1 MSPPDARFRALLSP
15 RLNDGE
21 IASLP
26 CLDNKLARKL
36 IDRIDAAPLFAHAYA
51 LLGNLTYGGYGP
63 GDVLDFAHRHGL
75 AGACIHLLDGEER
88 SLGRMSD
95 EQLRAFADRARSL
108 GLAIHLEIS
117 TTLRADVDEVV
128 RIAGILGVRH
138 IRVYSRFE
146 GQLSEVMTLIEQDL
160 RRLADLADEHD
171 LTFSFEQHEEL
182 RSTEIAELLRR
193 VNHPR
198 LHAMFDFGN
207 MINACERPMDA
218 LAALAP
224 HILQAHLKGVRVLP
238 EGDGFGHR
246 GVLQGTPDD
255 ELPGA
260 RMLFELLMLGDDE
273 PQVIAL
279 ALEQENLYYAPAFR
293 HAGEGDDP
301 FIPYRDLSTTGI
313 PSGWTRD
320 ELLAAEPGWADHQV
334 AYVKYLLASLR
345 AIAVAQLETRQ
356 LDHPNSLAGAR

>member
-1 MSPPDARFRALLSP
+1 MMSPPEEQFRALLSP
-15 RLNDGE
+15 RLNDAE

-26 CLDNKLARKL
+26 RLDDDLARKL
-36 IDRIDAAPLFAHAYA
+36 IDRIDGVRLFGHAYA
-51 LLGNLTYGGYGP
+51 LLGNLTYGGFGP
-63 GDVLDFAHRHGL
+63 DDVLDFAHRHGL
-75 AGACIHLLDGEER
+75 AGVCIHLLDGEER

-95 EQLRAFADRARSL
+95 EQLRRFARKAENL
-108 GLAIHLEIS
+108 GLDIHLEIS
-117 TTLRADVDEVV
+117 TTLRADVDQVV
-128 RIAGILGVRH
+128 RIAGILGVRN

-146 GQLSEVMTLIEQDL
+146 GQLSEVMERIEQDL
-160 RRLADLADEHD
+160 LRLAALADQHD

-198 LHAMFDFGN
+198 LYAMFDFGN
-207 MINACERPMDA
+207 MVNACERPLDA
-218 LAALAP
+218 LSALAP
-224 HILQAHLKGVRVLP
+224 HILQAHLKGVHILP

-246 GVLQGTPDD
+246 GVLQGSPEDD
-255 ELPGA
+255 LPGA

-293 HAGEGDDP
+293 HAGEGDNP

-313 PSGWTRD
+313 PDGWSLD
-320 ELLAAEPGWADHQV
+320 DLLAAEPGWADHQV
-334 AYVKYLLASLR
+334 AYVKELLSTMR
-345 AIAVAQLETRQ
+345 SIAAAQLDPTI
-356 LDHPNSLAGAR
+356 SLAGAR

>member
-1 MSPPDARFRALLSP
+1 MPPPRQRFRALLSA
-15 RLNDGE
+15 RLNEQE

-26 CLDNKLARKL
+26 RLNDELARKL
-36 IDRIDAAPLFAHAYA
+36 IDRIDNAPLFAHAYA
-51 LLGNLTYGGYGP
+51 LLGNLTYGEYGP
-63 GDVLDFAHRHGL
+63 DDVLDFAHRHGL

-95 EQLRAFADRARSL
+95 EQLRAFSRRARSL

-117 TTLRADVDEVV
+117 TTLHADVDEVV

-146 GQLSEVMTLIEQDL
+146 GRLSEVMERIEQDL
-160 RRLADLADEHD
+160 HRLAALADQHD

-182 RSTEIAELLRR
+182 RSTEIAELLCR

-207 MINACERPMDA
+207 MINACERPLEA
-218 LAALAP
+218 LTALAP
-224 HILQAHLKGVRVLP
+224 HILQAHLKGVHILP

-246 GVLQGTPDD
+246 GVLQGSPDD
-255 ELPGA
+255 DLPGA
-260 RMLFELLMLGDDE
+260 RMLFELLMLGDDK

-293 HAGEGDDP
+293 HAGEGEDP
-301 FIPYRDLSTTGI
+301 FIPYRELSTTGI
-313 PSGWTRD
+313 PDGWTRED
-320 ELLAAEPGWADHQV
+320 LLAAEPGWADHQV
-334 AYVKYLLASLR
+334 AHVKELLATLR
-345 AIAVAQLETRQ
+345 GIAVAQLDPT
-356 LDHPNSLAGAR
+356 NSLAGAR

>member
-1 MSPPDARFRALLSP
+1 MTPPDSRFRALLSP
-15 RLNDGE
+15 RLNE
-21 IASLP
+21 EEAASLP
-26 CLDNKLARKL
+26 RLSDELARKL

-51 LLGNLTYGGYGP
+51 LLSNLTYGGYGP
-63 GDVLDFAHRHGL
+63 HDVLDFAHRHGL

-88 SLGRMSD
+88 SLGRMSE
-95 EQLRAFADRARSL
+95 EQLREFADRARSL

-117 TTLRADVDEVV
+117 TTLRADVDEIV
-128 RIAGILGVRH
+128 RIAGILGVKNL
-138 IRVYSRFE
+138 RVYSRFE
-146 GQLSEVMTLIEQDL
+146 GVLSEVMTLIEQDL
-160 RRLADLADEHD
+160 HRLAELADEHD

-218 LAALAP
+218 LSALAP
-224 HILQAHLKGVRVLP
+224 HILQAHLKGVHVHP

-246 GVLQGTPDD
+246 GVLQGSPDD
-255 ELPGA
+255 DLPGA
-260 RMLFELLMLGDDE
+260 RMLFELLMLGEDK

-293 HAGEGDDP
+293 HAGEGEDP

-313 PSGWTRD
+313 PAGWTRD

-334 AYVKYLLASLR
+334 AYVKDLLASLR
-345 AIAVAQLETRQ
+345 DIAVAQLDTAHF
-356 LDHPNSLAGAR
+356 DSTNSLAGAR

>member
-1 MSPPDARFRALLSP
+1 MSPADARFQTLLRP
-15 RLNDGE
+15 RLNEEE
-21 IASLP
+21 IESLP
-26 CLDNKLARKL
+26 RLTDELARTL
-36 IDRIDAAPLFAHAYA
+36 IDRIDGSRLFAHSYA
-51 LLGNLTYGGYGP
+51 LPGNLTYGGYGP
-63 GDVLDFAHRHGL
+63 DDVLNFAHRHGL
-75 AGACIHLLDGEER
+75 AGVCIHLLDGEER

-95 EQLRAFADRARSL
+95 DQLRGFADRARRL
-108 GLAIHLEIS
+108 GLSIHLEIS
-117 TTLRADVDEVV
+117 TTLRAEVDEVV
-128 RIAGILGVRH
+128 RIAGVLGVEH

-146 GQLSEVMTLIEQDL
+146 GTLSQVMTLIEQDMH
-160 RRLADLADEHD
+160 RLAAIADEHD
-171 LTFSFEQHEEL
+171 LHFSFEQHEEL

-193 VNHPR
+193 LSHPR

-218 LAALAP
+218 FSALAP
-224 HILQAHLKGVRVLP
+224 HILQAHLKGVHVLP

-246 GVLQGTPDD
+246 GVLQGSPDD
-255 ELPGA
+255 DLPGA

-293 HAGEGDDP
+293 HAGEGEDP

-313 PSGWTRD
+313 PAGWTRD

-334 AYVKYLLASLR
+334 AHVKDLLTSLR
-345 AIAVAQLETRQ
+345 DIAVSQ
-356 LDHPNSLAGAR
+356 LDTTNSLAGAR

>member
-1 MSPPDARFRALLSP
+1 MPPADARFQALLSP
-15 RLNDGE
+15 RLNDEE
-21 IASLP
+21 IQSLP
-26 CLDNKLARKL
+26 RLTDELAQTL
-36 IDRIDAAPLFAHAYA
+36 IERIDCSRLFAHAYA

-63 GDVLDFAHRHGL
+63 DDVLDFAERHGL

-88 SLGRMSD
+88 SLGRMS
-95 EQLRAFADRARSL
+95 EERLRRFADRARQL
-108 GLAIHLEIS
+108 GLDIHLEIS

-128 RIAGILGVRH
+128 RIAGVLGVQH

-146 GQLSEVMTLIEQDL
+146 GTLSEVMTLIEQDL
-160 RRLADLADEHD
+160 RRLAALADEHD
-171 LTFSFEQHEEL
+171 LLFSFEQHEEL
-182 RSTEIAELLRR
+182 QSTEIAELLRR
-193 VNHPR
+193 VSHPR

-224 HILQAHLKGVRVLP
+224 HILQAHLKGVHVLP

-246 GVLQGTPDD
+246 GVLQGSPEDD
-255 ELPGA
+255 LPGA
-260 RMLFELLMLGDDE
+260 RMLFELLMLGEDE

-293 HAGEGDDP
+293 HAGEGEDP

-313 PSGWTRD
+313 PAGWTRED
-320 ELLAAEPGWADHQV
+320 LLAAEPGWADHQV
-334 AYVKYLLASLR
+334 AYVKDLLTSLR
-345 AIAVAQLETRQ
+345 DIAVLQ
-356 LDHPNSLAGAR
+356 LDTTNSLAGAR

>member
-1 MSPPDARFRALLSP
+1 MSPADARFQALLRP
-15 RLNDGE
+15 RLNEEE
-21 IASLP
+21 IESLP
-26 CLDNKLARKL
+26 RLTDELARTL
-36 IDRIDAAPLFAHAYA
+36 IDRIDGSRLFAHAYA

-63 GDVLDFAHRHGL
+63 DDVLDFAHRHGL
-75 AGACIHLLDGEER
+75 AGACIHLLDGQER

-95 EQLRAFADRARSL
+95 DQLRGFADRARRL
-108 GLAIHLEIS
+108 GLSIHLEIS

-128 RIAGILGVRH
+128 RIAGVLGVEH

-146 GQLSEVMTLIEQDL
+146 GTLSQVMTLIEQDL
-160 RRLADLADEHD
+160 HRLAAIADEHD
-171 LTFSFEQHEEL
+171 LHFSFEQHEEL

-193 VNHPR
+193 LSHPR

-218 LAALAP
+218 FSALAP
-224 HILQAHLKGVRVLP
+224 HILQAHLKGVHVLP

-246 GVLQGTPDD
+246 GVLQGSPDD
-255 ELPGA
+255 DLPGA

-293 HAGEGDDP
+293 HAGEGEDP

-313 PSGWTRD
+313 PAGWSRD

-334 AYVKYLLASLR
+334 AHVKDLLISLR
-345 AIAVAQLETRQ
+345 DIAVSQ
-356 LDHPNSLAGAR
+356 LDTTNSLAGAR